1 MADKGSNNWL
11 WWSIGGI
18 ATLGL
23 GLGIYYYIKAK
34 KEDEQKSNEGS
45 TFPPV
50 SSGSGS
56 VPPVGSGSS
65 SVPPANTTPSEEV
78 LLPKATP
85 FTSIEQGNAFRQWV
99 NAKDP
104 AFAKKIELSPT
115 STSST
120 SFNNNFIQLAWGKY
134 SDAYY
139 TENANNLGYL
149 TQLASGATSINGG
162 IYWKSSDAIPRG
174 EVRMYT
180 DGKITA
186 NAVNAQGGETK
197 FIQGGWYKVGNTYN
211 LMIGGANYAVGR
223 LGLRDAF
230 WSILKKAG
238 IFNDQNNTYSAFV
251 NADGR
256 GASVFGVN
264 GGEGGMAQDLML

>member
-23 GLGIYYYIKAK
+23 GLGIYYYIRAK
-34 KEDEQKSNEGS
+34 REDEQKNNQSS

-56 VPPVGSGSS
+56 VPPVSSGSGN
-65 SVPPANTTPSEEV
+65 VNPAPQPTTET

-99 NAKDP
+99 NAKDS
-104 AFAKKIELSPT
+104 AFAKSIELSPS
-115 STSST
+115 STSAN
-120 SFNNNFIQLAWGKY
+120 SFNNNFIQLAWAKY
-134 SDAYY
+134 GDAYY
-139 TENANNLGYL
+139 TENALNLGYF
-149 TQLASGATSINGG
+149 TQLASGAVSMNGG
-162 IYWKSSDAIPRG
+162 IVWKSTDSVPRG

-186 NAVNAQGGETK
+186 NAVNSQGGETK

-211 LMIGGANYAVGR
+211 LMIGGANYAVAR

-230 WSILKKAG
+230 WTILKKAG

-264 GGEGGMAQDLML
+264 GGEGGISQDMML

>member
-23 GLGIYYYIKAK
+23 GLGIYYYVKSQR
-34 KEDEQKSNEGS
+34 EQEQEQKNNES
-45 TFPPV
+45 K
-50 SSGSGS
+50 
-56 VPPVGSGSS
+56 
-65 SVPPANTTPSEEV
+65 PAPTPAPNPTPAPSPIPTPTTTDEV
-78 LLPKATP
+78 LLPKSTP

-162 IYWKSSDAIPRG
+162 IYWKSTDAIPRG

>member
-23 GLGIYYYIKAK
+23 GLGIYYYIKAQREEQQK
-34 KEDEQKSNEGS
+34 KNDESS
-45 TFPPV
+45 TPPI
-50 SSGSGS
+50 SSGGGN
-56 VPPVGSGSS
+56 VA
-65 SVPPANTTPSEEV
+65 PATNPTPAPQPTNEV

-104 AFAKKIELSPT
+104 AFAKDIDLSPT

-120 SFNNNFIQLAWGKY
+120 SFNNNFIQLAWSKY
-134 SDAYY
+134 GDAYY
-139 TENANNLGYL
+139 TENATTLGL
-149 TQLASGATSINGG
+149 GMQLASGAKSMNGG
-162 IYWKSSDAIPRG
+162 ILWKSTDEIPRG
-174 EVRMYT
+174 EIRMYT

-186 NAVNAQGGETK
+186 NAVNAQGAETK
-197 FIQGGWYKVGNTYN
+197 FVQGGWYKSGSTYN
-211 LMIGGANYAVGR
+211 LMIGGVNYSIGVF
-223 LGLRDAF
+223 GLRNAF

-264 GGEGGMAQDLML
+264 GGEGGISQDMML